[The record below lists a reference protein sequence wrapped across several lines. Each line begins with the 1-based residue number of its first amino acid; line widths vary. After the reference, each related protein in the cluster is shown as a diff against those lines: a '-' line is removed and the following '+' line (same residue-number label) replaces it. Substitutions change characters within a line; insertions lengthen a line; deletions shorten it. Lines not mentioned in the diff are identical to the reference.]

1 MAPFYTSHCYF
12 YIITTLQNPQLP
24 DRFTNRWFTNNISA
38 VACLDQVSNKPSLHL
53 KQIVFRFEQEDLGDK
68 AASNARFERNLV
80 KNLVVSYFQV
90 SLSRPRLIDQPDEA
104 CATVAYIVSS
114 QYTIEAYQRQK
125 IRAKNDKSRLQ
136 TTNISSIE
144 HILLAIKLSVTEVE
158 GSV

>member
-1 MAPFYTSHCYF
+1 MFF
-12 YIITTLQNPQLP
+12 
-24 DRFTNRWFTNNISA
+24 
-38 VACLDQVSNKPSLHL
+38 
-53 KQIVFRFEQEDLGDK
+53 FRFEQEDLGDK

-90 SLSRPRLIDQPDEA
+90 SLFSPRLIDQPDEA

-114 QYTIEAYQRQK
+114 QYTIEVYQRQK

-136 TTNISSIE
+136 VQTTNVSSIE